1 LIRSNIK
8 TRSLS
13 NSLKWDENRIILVKY
28 AAKGKDLLPSGSRFK
43 GPISSAIRCI
53 NGSKKIVSVSKRS
66 V

>member
-1 LIRSNIK
+1 
-8 TRSLS
+8 
-13 NSLKWDENRIILVKY
+13 LKWDENRIILVKY